1 MRYSILSALVL
12 GAVGAFADR
21 PHPSASHTVTAS
33 YYPVPSGSSMVT
45 AKHTGPPAHPT
56 YVPPSYHT
64 DCGEHCGGT
73 CGDGIVQPPYEEC
86 DLGPK
91 LNGAW
96 NSGCSENCTCVPVC
110 GDGKVEGT
118 ETCDLG
124 SENGKWNS
132 GCSSNCTCTPVCG
145 NGIKEGDE
153 ACDLGADNGK
163 YNSGCSATCEITPIC
178 GNGIKE

>member
-1 MRYSILSALVL
+1 MKLAICSISKLALPLLSEFDLQALYPLYTFLLPSSYLPHLLHLKITSFNHPNRRLLINMRYSILSALVL

-91 LNGAW
+91 LNV
-96 NSGCSENCTCVPVC
+96 SFL
-110 GDGKVEGT
+110 
-118 ETCDLG
+118 LG
-124 SENGKWNS
+124 
-132 GCSSNCTCTPVCG
+132 
-145 NGIKEGDE
+145 
-153 ACDLGADNGK
+153 
-163 YNSGCSATCEITPIC
+163 
-178 GNGIKE
+178 